1 MKKML
6 KSKSGIIILILAF
19 IAAIISGCAKS
30 GEQVLKTPEV
40 SEIENAV
47 MKGID
52 TADMIKLDDKKLERV
67 YGIKA
72 DEVEGYFVYVS
83 TSNVKADEV
92 AVFKAKDANGT
103 ETIKSKI
110 ADRMVQLG
118 TSFKDYL
125 PEQYS
130 LIEKYTLEVKGNYVF
145 LVVSK
150 DAESIKAQFDKCFE

>member
-1 MKKML
+1 MKTMN
-6 KSKSGIIILILAF
+6 KSKSGIIIFIFILI
-19 IAAIISGCAKS
+19 IAIISGCSRQNKTTM
-30 GEQVLKTPEV
+30 KTPEV
-40 SEIENAV
+40 SQIEDSV
-47 MKGID
+47 MKNID

-67 YGIKA
+67 YGIKP
-72 DEVEGYFVYVS
+72 DELEGYFVYVS

-92 AVFKAKDANGT
+92 AVFRSKDANGA
-103 ETIKSKI
+103 EYIKTKI

-130 LIEKYTLEVKGNYVF
+130 LIEKHTLEVKGNYVF

-150 DAESIKAQFDKCFE
+150 DGEEIKAVFDKCFE

>member
-1 MKKML
+1 VKTIIR
-6 KSKSGIIILILAF
+6 SKIGIIISIFILIT
-19 IAAIISGCAKS
+19 AILSGCSKS
-30 GEQVLKTPEV
+30 DKTILKTPEV
-40 SEIENAV
+40 SQIEESV
-47 MKGID
+47 MKNID
-52 TADMIKLDDKKLERV
+52 ITDMIKLDDKKLERV

-92 AVFKAKDANGT
+92 AVFKAKDANGAEYLKT
-103 ETIKSKI
+103 KI

-118 TSFKDYL
+118 KSFKDYL

-130 LIEKYTLEVKGNYVF
+130 LIEKNTLEIKGNYVF

-150 DAESIKAQFDKCFE
+150 DGEDIKALFDKCFE